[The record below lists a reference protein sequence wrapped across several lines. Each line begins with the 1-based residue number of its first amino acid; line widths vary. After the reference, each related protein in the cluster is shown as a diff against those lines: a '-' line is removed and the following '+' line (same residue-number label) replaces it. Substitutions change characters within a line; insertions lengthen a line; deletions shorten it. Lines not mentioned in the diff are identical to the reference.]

1 MLCYNNYNFCPMLQA
16 MTTLLDETELLSQ
29 PADAYM
35 CEAQQVFFRDLLL
48 RQRRELQERIAGEF
62 EDLRDVQPSGDPADI
77 GSAEEQRQWQ
87 LRLLEREKKLLDKID
102 EALDR
107 LARGEYGWCA
117 ETGEPIGLKRLLLRP
132 TATLCIEA
140 KERQEQRE
148 KHQRHA

>member
-1 MLCYNNYNFCPMLQA
+1 
-16 MTTLLDETELLSQ
+16 MTLTATTEAELLAQ
-29 PADAYM
+29 PADDYM
-35 CEAQQVFFRDLLL
+35 NDIQQQFFRELLL
-48 RQRRELQERIAGEF
+48 TQRAELQARIDEEF
-62 EDLRDVQPSGDPADI
+62 TELRQPDTSSDVADI
-77 GSAEEQRQWQ
+77 GAAEEQRQWQ

-102 EALDR
+102 QALER

-148 KHQRHA
+148 KHQRDRD

>member
-1 MLCYNNYNFCPMLQA
+1 
-16 MTTLLDETELLSQ
+16 MTLTATTEAELLAQ
-29 PADAYM
+29 PADDYM
-35 CEAQQVFFRDLLL
+35 NDAQQQFFRELLL
-48 RQRRELQERIAGEF
+48 TQRAELQARIDEEF
-62 EDLRDVQPSGDPADI
+62 TELRQPDTSSDVADLGA
-77 GSAEEQRQWQ
+77 AEEQRQWQ

-102 EALDR
+102 QALER

-148 KHQRHA
+148 KHQRDRD

>member
-1 MLCYNNYNFCPMLQA
+1 
-16 MTTLLDETELLSQ
+16 MTFTVTTEAELLAQ
-29 PADAYM
+29 PADDYM
-35 CEAQQVFFRDLLL
+35 NDAQQQFFRELLL
-48 RQRRELQERIAGEF
+48 TQRAELQARIEEEF
-62 EDLRDVQPSGDPADI
+62 TELRQPDTSSDMADI
-77 GSAEEQRQWQ
+77 GAAEEQRQWQ

-102 EALDR
+102 QALER

-148 KHQRHA
+148 KHLRDRD